1 MGSTRITFQFFSDTN
16 CSTPLTGGGL
26 KIGYPI
32 LDTWLHLVSD
42 EVSASAGAM
51 SAGVYLFTWQNFAN
65 EPVRAHL
72 DDIVFADTTLFWDD
86 FESGGVGAWSSSVP

>member
-1 MGSTRITFQFFSDTN
+1 MGSTRITFQFYSDTN
-16 CSTPLTGGGL
+16 CSNPLSGGVG
-26 KIGYPI
+26 KVGYPI
-32 LDTWLHLVSD
+32 LDTWLHLVSV
-42 EVSASAGAM
+42 EASAPAGAI
-51 SAGVYLFTWQNFAN
+51 SAGVFVFTWQDLAN